1 MMRLLRTDPR
11 GHLIG
16 LNWDTPPLYM
26 AMDVVV
32 LPTYREG
39 FPIVP
44 IEAAAMELPVVA
56 TEVPGCVDAV
66 QDSVT
71 GTLVPPR
78 DAAALTEAIRLYLLD
93 SELRRRH
100 GRAGRERV
108 LREFRQE
115 DIWEEL
121 YAEYMRLLQ
130 MRQRTR

>member
-1 MMRLLRTDPR
+1 MNR
-11 GHLIG
+11 
-16 LNWDTPPLYM
+16 DTPPLYA

-39 FPIVP
+39 FPVVP
-44 IEAAAMELPVVA
+44 MEAAAMELPVVA

-78 DAAALTEAIRLYLLD
+78 DASALTEAIRHYLLD
-93 SELRRRH
+93 PELRRQH
-100 GRAGRERV
+100 GRAGRERM

-121 YAEYMRLLQ
+121 YAEYTRLLQ